1 MNETWTPYQ
10 VTLRIPSR
18 MEWLDLV
25 DRVAS
30 GIAAHLDLDEEETDA
45 IANSVVEAGTNAIQ
59 HGHRYNAELPVDLV
73 FEVLPDRLC
82 VRVHDRGPGFDVS
95 KVLRVDPTTPEGI
108 LALCGRGIFI
118 MKSLMDE
125 VEFVITPGEG
135 CTAILTKHHRPT
147 G

>member
-1 MNETWTPYQ
+1 MTDAWQPYQ
-10 VTLRIPSR
+10 VALRIPSR

-30 GIAAHLDLDEEETDA
+30 GIAAHLDLDEAETDA

-59 HGHRYNAELPVDLV
+59 HGHRYDERLPVDLV
-73 FEVLPDRLC
+73 FEVLPDRLNI
-82 VRVHDRGPGFDVS
+82 RVHDRGPGFDAS
-95 KVLRVDPTTPEGI
+95 KVPRLDPTSPDGI

-118 MKSLMDE
+118 MRSLMDE
-125 VEFVITPGEG
+125 VEFVIVPGEG
-135 CTAILTKHHRPT
+135 CTAILTKHHRRT